1 MELQTPT
8 LPLRSRCPMANSRYS
23 KGMPSRTSRMRKG
36 IMKAPGGWGATRQV
50 AQGPGATG
58 PLWGHRCWHRAP
70 AERCHRC
77 KRCRHRRRR
86 PSALF
91 HGRLLVLPHDS
102 GRLICCPP
110 KTAPGLGGEHRDQ
123 RRCPRAGRSAGL
135 RVQPRRRGWRG
146 NEMTS
151 RQRPW
156 PSSRAPRG
164 TGAGAARA
172 AGSRAASSLQS
183 RGRRG

>member
-36 IMKAPGGWGATRQV
+36 IMKAPGGGGAMRQVAEGRGATGPLWGHRCRMRNGIMKAPGGWGATRQV
-50 AQGPGATG
+50 AEGRGATG

-123 RRCPRAGRSAGL
+123 RRCPRAGR
-135 RVQPRRRGWRG
+135 VRGS
-146 NEMTS
+146 E
-151 RQRPW
+151 
-156 PSSRAPRG
+156 SSREGEVGVATR
-164 TGAGAARA
+164 
-172 AGSRAASSLQS
+172 
-183 RGRRG
+183 